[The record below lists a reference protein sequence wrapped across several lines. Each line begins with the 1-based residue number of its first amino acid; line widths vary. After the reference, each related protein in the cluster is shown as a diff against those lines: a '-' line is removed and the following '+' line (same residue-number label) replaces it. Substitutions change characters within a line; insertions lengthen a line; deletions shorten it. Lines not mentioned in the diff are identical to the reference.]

1 LRQSASYTPL
11 MRPQVLLFLFITFL
25 FFSCNSRTNNSIDTI
40 STRQKITK
48 KLSSNS
54 DYHISVWNDYSIQ
67 ERNGP
72 DFTVY
77 YLYPTD
83 TTKKLFG
90 NGGIYFGGHP
100 KRIRPDGDKKLIKD
114 SLINGNLLGKPITW
128 TIFDYGNSIS
138 AETILELG
146 DYEKISAFA
155 YGQSY
160 SDIDSLIRTL
170 ESLNS
175 NK

>member
-1 LRQSASYTPL
+1 
-11 MRPQVLLFLFITFL
+11 MRPHVLLPLFITFL
-25 FFSCNSRTNNSIDTI
+25 FISCNSRTNNIIDTD

-48 KLSSNS
+48 QLSSNS
-54 DYHISVWNDYSIQ
+54 DYKILLWNDYSIK

-83 TTKKLFG
+83 TTKKLSG

-100 KRIRPDGDKKLIKD
+100 QRIQPDGDKKLIKD
-114 SLINGNLLGKPITW
+114 SLMNGNLLGKKITW

-146 DYEKISAFA
+146 NYDKVSAFA

-170 ESLNS
+170 ESLKS
-175 NK
+175 GK